1 MPGKSYKYQKLVKD
15 ASNIAIFYG
24 SHIDGIVCEEQI
36 DLRVGKDIKEILKF
50 YKNELRL

>member
-24 SHIDGIVCEEQI
+24 SHIDGIVCVKQM
-36 DLRVGKDIKEILKF
+36 DMGLARKIKK
-50 YKNELRL
+50 Y

>member
-1 MPGKSYKYQKLVKD
+1 MD

-24 SHIDGIVCEEQI
+24 SHIDGIVFEEQI